1 MPEPKNGIR
10 KLLPWMPLVAT
21 LVLIGIAWGANETQ
35 VKNIQDDIDDLDK
48 QVVQINAMKVEVA
61 VIKEKVGNIEKRQ
74 EDNSDMLKEILRKV
88 R

>member
-1 MPEPKNGIR
+1 MPETKNGIR
-10 KLLPWMPLVAT
+10 KLLPWTPLVAT
-21 LVLIGIAWGANETQ
+21 LVVIGIAWGANEMQ
-35 VKNIQDDIDDLDK
+35 VSNMKDDIEDLDK
-48 QVVQINAMKVEVA
+48 QALQINAMKVEVA